1 MKRDAA
7 IRILSSFRGMNQSNR
22 AVHTAYGVEQLGV
35 AESSVLQ
42 EALARPDG
50 VTAVELSHLLA
61 LSPVK
66 ISRLVKSMLQMGLV
80 SREVR
85 SGRLVVIVTDRGK
98 RVFSDAYARAQEF
111 FNAAF
116 ERVPQRSR
124 KDFSRNFTIFCDGLG
139 APQAGSL
146 PKDPPLMVEI
156 RRVTRAFGFLARD
169 TFHSGRSP
177 LEWHVL
183 NLIHNRPNRLSC
195 RGLATDLG
203 TTHTTMTT
211 VLHRLEKAGWL
222 VRELGEKDAR
232 ERLLRLTPAGEA
244 ELKRVDEMGIGLC
257 ARGIAAFGEDVAS
270 QFADNIEA
278 YSGQHGERGAVFL
291 GATLSLSR
299 IEESALLEARSFVV
313 RQRVKQ
319 KLLDAIP
326 GSLLPEENPNFAIR
340 KGDEILAVFEFALKP
355 RTSGYTLVQGIAADS
370 HQELK
375 PQTIRSAYEEMRRL
389 LASTI
394 GGDGEV
400 PDIAITDEQLSA
412 SIRHALRS

>member
-1 MKRDAA
+1 
-7 IRILSSFRGMNQSNR
+7 
-22 AVHTAYGVEQLGV
+22 
-35 AESSVLQ
+35 
-42 EALARPDG
+42 
-50 VTAVELSHLLA
+50 
-61 LSPVK
+61 
-66 ISRLVKSMLQMGLV
+66 
-80 SREVR
+80 
-85 SGRLVVIVTDRGK
+85 
-98 RVFSDAYARAQEF
+98 
-111 FNAAF
+111 
-116 ERVPQRSR
+116 
-124 KDFSRNFTIFCDGLG
+124 
-139 APQAGSL
+139 
-146 PKDPPLMVEI
+146 
-156 RRVTRAFGFLARD
+156 
-169 TFHSGRSP
+169 
-177 LEWHVL
+177 
-183 NLIHNRPNRLSC
+183 
-195 RGLATDLG
+195 
-203 TTHTTMTT
+203 
-211 VLHRLEKAGWL
+211 
-222 VRELGEKDAR
+222 
-232 ERLLRLTPAGEA
+232 
-244 ELKRVDEMGIGLC
+244 
-257 ARGIAAFGEDVAS
+257 
-270 QFADNIEA
+270 
-278 YSGQHGERGAVFL
+278 VFL